1 MQAKVHFSLLFVYF
15 MHISQLLVTFSYT
28 KATKSKFSTRFHY
41 TKAVFKTKDKRDV
54 KKQNITLIPLLI
66 TK

>member
-15 MHISQLLVTFSYT
+15 MHYSLLLAIFSDI
-28 KATKSKFSTRFHY
+28 KATKSKFPAKLYY

>member
-1 MQAKVHFSLLFVYF
+1 MQAKVHFSLL
-15 MHISQLLVTFSYT
+15 LATFSDT
-28 KATKSKFSTRFHY
+28 KATKSKFSARLHY

>member
-15 MHISQLLVTFSYT
+15 MHFFLLLATFSDT

-41 TKAVFKTKDKRDV
+41 AKAVFKTKDKRDV
-54 KKQNITLIPLLI
+54 KKQNITLILLLI

>member
-1 MQAKVHFSLLFVYF
+1 MHFSLLFVYY
-15 MHISQLLVTFSYT
+15 MHFPLLLAIFSDI
-28 KATKSKFSTRFHY
+28 KATKSKFSTRLHH
-41 TKAVFKTKDKRDV
+41 TKAVFKTKDKHDV

>member
-15 MHISQLLVTFSYT
+15 MHFSLLLATFSD
-28 KATKSKFSTRFHY
+28 

>member
-1 MQAKVHFSLLFVYF
+1 MQAKVHFSLLFAYF
-15 MHISQLLVTFSYT
+15 MHFSLLLATFSDI
-28 KATKSKFSTRFHY
+28 KATKSKFSTRLHY

-54 KKQNITLIPLLI
+54 KKQNITLIPLII

>member
-15 MHISQLLVTFSYT
+15 MHISLLLVTFSYK

-41 TKAVFKTKDKRDV
+41 AKAVFKTKDKRDV

>member
-1 MQAKVHFSLLFVYF
+1 MHFSLLFVYF
-15 MHISQLLVTFSYT
+15 MHFSLLLAIFSDI

>member
-15 MHISQLLVTFSYT
+15 MHIFLLLVTFSYT

>member
-1 MQAKVHFSLLFVYF
+1 MQVKVYFSILFVYF
-15 MHISQLLVTFSYT
+15 MHFSLLLATFSYT
-28 KATKSKFSTRFHY
+28 KATKSKFSARLHY

>member
-1 MQAKVHFSLLFVYF
+1 MQAKVHFSLLFVYL
-15 MHISQLLVTFSYT
+15 MHISLLLVTFSYA

-54 KKQNITLIPLLI
+54 KKQNITLILLLI

>member
-1 MQAKVHFSLLFVYF
+1 MQVKVYFSLLFVYF
-15 MHISQLLVTFSYT
+15 MHFSLLLATFSDT
-28 KATKSKFSTRFHY
+28 KATKSRFSAKLHY

-54 KKQNITLIPLLI
+54 KNQNITLIPLLI

>member
-15 MHISQLLVTFSYT
+15 MHFSLLLATFSDT
-28 KATKSKFSTRFHY
+28 KATKSRFSAKLHY

-54 KKQNITLIPLLI
+54 KNQNITLIPLLI

>member
-1 MQAKVHFSLLFVYF
+1 MQVKVHFFLLFVYF
-15 MHISQLLVTFSYT
+15 MHFSLLLATFSDT
-28 KATKSKFSTRFHY
+28 KATKSRFSAKLHY

-54 KKQNITLIPLLI
+54 KNQNITLIPLLI

>member
-1 MQAKVHFSLLFVYF
+1 MQVKVHFSLLFVYF
-15 MHISQLLVTFSYT
+15 MHFFLLLATFSDT
-28 KATKSKFSTRFHY
+28 KATKSRFSAKLHY

-54 KKQNITLIPLLI
+54 KNQNITLIPLLI

>member
-15 MHISQLLVTFSYT
+15 MHFSLLFVILSHTKVT
-28 KATKSKFSTRFHY
+28 KRKFLLKLYCIKT
-41 TKAVFKTKDKRDV
+41 VFKTKDKRDI
-54 KKQNITLIPLLI
+54 KKQNTTLILLLI

>member
-1 MQAKVHFSLLFVYF
+1 MQVKVHFSLLFVHF
-15 MHISQLLVTFSYT
+15 MHFSLLLATFSDT
-28 KATKSKFSTRFHY
+28 KATKSRFSAKLHY

-54 KKQNITLIPLLI
+54 KNQNITLIPLLI

>member
-1 MQAKVHFSLLFVYF
+1 MQVKVYFSLLFVYF
-15 MHISQLLVTFSYT
+15 MHFSLLLATFSDT
-28 KATKSKFSTRFHY
+28 KATKSRFSAKLHY
-41 TKAVFKTKDKRDV
+41 TKAVFKTKDKRNV

>member
-1 MQAKVHFSLLFVYF
+1 MQVKVHFSLLFVYF
-15 MHISQLLVTFSYT
+15 MHFSLLLATFLDT
-28 KATKSKFSTRFHY
+28 KATKSRFSAKLHY
-41 TKAVFKTKDKRDV
+41 TKAVFKTKDKRNV

>member
-1 MQAKVHFSLLFVYF
+1 MQVKVHFSLLFVYF
-15 MHISQLLVTFSYT
+15 MHFFLLLATFSDT
-28 KATKSKFSTRFHY
+28 KATKSRFSAKLHY
-41 TKAVFKTKDKRDV
+41 TKAVFKTKDKRNV

>member
-1 MQAKVHFSLLFVYF
+1 MQANVHFSILYAYFLYFSLL
-15 MHISQLLVTFSYT
+15 LATFSDI
-28 KATKSKFSTRFHY
+28 KATKSKFSTRLHY

>member
-1 MQAKVHFSLLFVYF
+1 MQAKVHFFLLFVYF
-15 MHISQLLVTFSYT
+15 MPFSLLLATFSDI

-41 TKAVFKTKDKRDV
+41 AKAVFKTKDKRDV
-54 KKQNITLIPLLI
+54 KKQNITLILLLI

>member
-1 MQAKVHFSLLFVYF
+1 MQVKVHFFLLFVYF
-15 MHISQLLVTFSYT
+15 MHFSLLLATFSDT
-28 KATKSKFSTRFHY
+28 KATKSRFSAKLHY
-41 TKAVFKTKDKRDV
+41 TKAVFKTKDKRNV

>member
-1 MQAKVHFSLLFVYF
+1 MQAKVRFFLLFVYF
-15 MHISQLLVTFSYT
+15 MHISLLLVNFSYT
-28 KATKSKFSTRFHY
+28 KATKSKLSARFHY
-41 TKAVFKTKDKRDV
+41 TKAIFKTKDKRDV